1 MAVADVPIDRTRLP
15 MPDPAFKGTANR
27 TLAGSAPD
35 WGLIGHVTPPEG
47 APNVLLVLVDDAGFG
62 QPSTFGGPI
71 AAPAMTRIAEEGV
84 RYNRFHV
91 TALCSP
97 TRAALLTG
105 RNHHAVGFGSIGEL
119 SSGFPGYTAFV
130 PEDSAPFPKV
140 LQMNG
145 YSTAAFGKWHL
156 TPDGQQ
162 GAAGP
167 FGRWPNGW
175 GFDYFWGF
183 LSGESGQW
191 DPVIT
196 ENNKTIGVPQGQDGK
211 KYYFP
216 DDMADKTIGWLHDVR
231 AQDAG
236 KPWFVY
242 FSTGCA
248 HAPHHVPE
256 EWAAR
261 YKGKFDSGW
270 DAYREQTFER
280 QKRLGVI
287 PADAKLTPR
296 NEAFPAWDSLADDQK
311 ALYARQMEVYAGY
324 CENADWNVARVI
336 DAVAEM
342 GELDNTLV
350 IYIFGDNGASM
361 EGAITGS
368 FNELTM
374 QNGIPLTPEQQL
386 ALIQQYGGL
395 DVWGTDL
402 VAPHYAA
409 AWAWAGN
416 CPFQWGK
423 QVASHLGGTR
433 QGMVI
438 RYPRRITDAGGL
450 RSQFTHCIDIG
461 PTILELAGLPQPT
474 HVDGI
479 AQTPMHGTS
488 FLHTFADPDAEER
501 HTQQYFEIAGYRA
514 MYKDGWWLAQS
525 IPRIPWDLT
534 PETMARFAPG
544 VWQPDDDP
552 VELYYL
558 PDDFSQAD
566 DIAAQH
572 PEKVRELR
580 DLFWAEAE
588 KYKVLP
594 LLGGLSF
601 YFGLLPPLPAQTTY
615 TYYGDVQNIASGMIP
630 RIYNH
635 SYAIS
640 ADLVI
645 PEGGAEGVIVAEADH
660 LGGFS
665 LFVEGGRLRHTYS
678 MMGVLVY
685 RQESDAT
692 LPAGEVTV
700 RLEFHA
706 DAPKPATGGDVRLF
720 ANGTEIGKGRM
731 DFTVPLRF
739 SGYAGM
745 DIGRDNGGVV
755 DRNYAN
761 RAPFTFTG
769 TIKKVTF
776 DIKPHL
782 TSEDEQA
789 LHESAHHGHV
799 AHGISG

>member
-1 MAVADVPIDRTRLP
+1 
-15 MPDPAFKGTANR
+15 
-27 TLAGSAPD
+27 
-35 WGLIGHVTPPEG
+35 
-47 APNVLLVLVDDAGFG
+47 
-62 QPSTFGGPI
+62 
-71 AAPAMTRIAEEGV
+71 
-84 RYNRFHV
+84 
-91 TALCSP
+91 
-97 TRAALLTG
+97 
-105 RNHHAVGFGSIGEL
+105 
-119 SSGFPGYTAFV
+119 
-130 PEDSAPFPKV
+130 
-140 LQMNG
+140 
-145 YSTAAFGKWHL
+145 
-156 TPDGQQ
+156 
-162 GAAGP
+162 
-167 FGRWPNGW
+167 
-175 GFDYFWGF
+175 
-183 LSGESGQW
+183 
-191 DPVIT
+191 
-196 ENNKTIGVPQGQDGK
+196 
-211 KYYFP
+211 
-216 DDMADKTIGWLHDVR
+216 
-231 AQDAG
+231 
-236 KPWFVY
+236 
-242 FSTGCA
+242 
-248 HAPHHVPE
+248 
-256 EWAAR
+256 
-261 YKGKFDSGW
+261 
-270 DAYREQTFER
+270 
-280 QKRLGVI
+280 
-287 PADAKLTPR
+287 
-296 NEAFPAWDSLADDQK
+296 
-311 ALYARQMEVYAGY
+311 
-324 CENADWNVARVI
+324 
-336 DAVAEM
+336 
-342 GELDNTLV
+342 
-350 IYIFGDNGASM
+350 M

-438 RYPRRITDAGGL
+438 RYPRLITDAGGL

-461 PTILELAGLPQPT
+461 PTILELAGLPEPT

-479 AQTPMHGTS
+479 AQQPMHGTS
-488 FLHTFADPDAEER
+488 FLHTFAGPDAEER

-572 PEKVRELR
+572 PAKVRELR

-665 LFVEGGRLRHTYS
+665 LFVEGGKLRHTYS

-685 RQESDAT
+685 RQESDTT

-720 ANGTEIGKGRM
+720 ANATEIGKGRM

-782 TSEDEQA
+782 SAADEQV

>member
-1 MAVADVPIDRTRLP
+1 MADNRIDRTRLP
-15 MPDPAFKGTANR
+15 IADPVFAGVVNR
-27 TLAGSAPD
+27 TLHGSRPD
-35 WGLIGHVTPPEG
+35 WGLMGHVAPPEG

-71 AAPAMTRIAEEGV
+71 AAPAMTRVAEEGA
-84 RYNRFHV
+84 RFNRFHV

-130 PEDSAPFPKV
+130 PEDSAPFPKA

-167 FGRWPNGW
+167 FSRWPNGW

-183 LSGESGQW
+183 LGGETGQW

-196 ENNKTIGVPQGQDGK
+196 ENNKTIGVPQGKDGK

-216 DDMADKTIGWLHDVR
+216 DDMADKTIEWLHAVR
-231 AQDAG
+231 AQDQA

-256 EWAAR
+256 EWAAK
-261 YKGKFDSGW
+261 YKGQFDSGW
-270 DAYREQTFER
+270 DAYREETFAR
-280 QKRLGVI
+280 QKQLGVI

-296 NEAFPAWDSLADDQK
+296 NEAFPAWDSLPEDQK

-324 CENADWNVARVI
+324 CENADWNAGRVI
-336 DAVAEM
+336 AAVEEM

-350 IYIFGDNGASM
+350 IYIYGDNGASM
-361 EGAITGS
+361 EGTLTGS

-386 ALIQQYGGL
+386 ALINLYGGL

-433 QGMVI
+433 QGMAV
-438 RYPRRITDAGGL
+438 RYPRLITDPGGL

-461 PTILELAGLPQPT
+461 PTILELAGPAAAHARRRDRPGADARHQLPAHLRRPGRRGAAHPAVLRDRRLPG
-474 HVDGI
+474 HVQGRLV
-479 AQTPMHGTS
+479 ARPVRLAHPLGR
-488 FLHTFADPDAEER
+488 DPGDDE
-501 HTQQYFEIAGYRA
+501 
-514 MYKDGWWLAQS
+514 K
-525 IPRIPWDLT
+525 
-534 PETMARFAPG
+534 FAPG

-566 DIAAQH
+566 NIAAQH
-572 PEKVRELR
+572 PEKVNELQ
-580 DLFWAEAE
+580 DLFWAEAQ

-594 LLGGLSF
+594 LLAGFSCLF
-601 YFGLLPPLPAQTTY
+601 RPPAA
-615 TYYGDVQNIASGMIP
+615 AS
-630 RIYNH
+630 RT
-635 SYAIS
+635 
-640 ADLVI
+640 
-645 PEGGAEGVIVAEADH
+645 DH
-660 LGGFS
+660 LH
-665 LFVEGGRLRHTYS
+665 LLR
-678 MMGVLVY
+678 
-685 RQESDAT
+685 
-692 LPAGEVTV
+692 
-700 RLEFHA
+700 
-706 DAPKPATGGDVRLF
+706 
-720 ANGTEIGKGRM
+720 
-731 DFTVPLRF
+731 
-739 SGYAGM
+739 
-745 DIGRDNGGVV
+745 
-755 DRNYAN
+755 
-761 RAPFTFTG
+761 
-769 TIKKVTF
+769 
-776 DIKPHL
+776 
-782 TSEDEQA
+782 
-789 LHESAHHGHV
+789 
-799 AHGISG
+799 

>member
-1 MAVADVPIDRTRLP
+1 MSMADAPIDRTRLP

-183 LSGESGQW
+183 LGGESGQW

-256 EWAAR
+256 EWAAK

-296 NEAFPAWDSLADDQK
+296 NEAFPAWDSLA
-311 ALYARQMEVYAGY
+311 R
-324 CENADWNVARVI
+324 
-336 DAVAEM
+336 
-342 GELDNTLV
+342 
-350 IYIFGDNGASM
+350 
-361 EGAITGS
+361 
-368 FNELTM
+368 
-374 QNGIPLTPEQQL
+374 
-386 ALIQQYGGL
+386 
-395 DVWGTDL
+395 
-402 VAPHYAA
+402 
-409 AWAWAGN
+409 
-416 CPFQWGK
+416 
-423 QVASHLGGTR
+423 
-433 QGMVI
+433 
-438 RYPRRITDAGGL
+438 
-450 RSQFTHCIDIG
+450 
-461 PTILELAGLPQPT
+461 
-474 HVDGI
+474 
-479 AQTPMHGTS
+479 
-488 FLHTFADPDAEER
+488 
-501 HTQQYFEIAGYRA
+501 
-514 MYKDGWWLAQS
+514 
-525 IPRIPWDLT
+525 
-534 PETMARFAPG
+534 
-544 VWQPDDDP
+544 
-552 VELYYL
+552 
-558 PDDFSQAD
+558 
-566 DIAAQH
+566 
-572 PEKVRELR
+572 
-580 DLFWAEAE
+580 
-588 KYKVLP
+588 
-594 LLGGLSF
+594 
-601 YFGLLPPLPAQTTY
+601 
-615 TYYGDVQNIASGMIP
+615 
-630 RIYNH
+630 
-635 SYAIS
+635 
-640 ADLVI
+640 
-645 PEGGAEGVIVAEADH
+645 
-660 LGGFS
+660 
-665 LFVEGGRLRHTYS
+665 
-678 MMGVLVY
+678 
-685 RQESDAT
+685 
-692 LPAGEVTV
+692 
-700 RLEFHA
+700 
-706 DAPKPATGGDVRLF
+706 
-720 ANGTEIGKGRM
+720 
-731 DFTVPLRF
+731 
-739 SGYAGM
+739 
-745 DIGRDNGGVV
+745 
-755 DRNYAN
+755 
-761 RAPFTFTG
+761 
-769 TIKKVTF
+769 
-776 DIKPHL
+776 
-782 TSEDEQA
+782 
-789 LHESAHHGHV
+789 
-799 AHGISG
+799 

>member
-1 MAVADVPIDRTRLP
+1 MADTPIDRTRLP
-15 MPDPAFKGTANR
+15 VADPAFKGTANR

-47 APNVLLVLVDDAGFG
+47 APNVLLVLIDDAGFG

-105 RNHHAVGFGSIGEL
+105 RNHHAVGFGSIGEF

-140 LQMNG
+140 LQLNG

-183 LSGESGQW
+183 LGGEAGQW

-196 ENNKTIGVPQGQDGK
+196 ENNKTIGVPQGKDGK

-216 DDMADKTIGWLHDVR
+216 DDMADKTIEWLHAVR
-231 AQDAG
+231 AQDPA

-256 EWAAR
+256 EWAAK

-270 DAYREQTFER
+270 DAYREETFER

-296 NEAFPAWDSLADDQK
+296 NPAFPAWDSLPEDQK

-324 CENADWNVARVI
+324 CENADWNAGRVI
-336 DAVAEM
+336 DAVEEM

-350 IYIFGDNGASM
+350 IYIYGDNGASM
-361 EGAITGS
+361 EGTLTGS

-386 ALIQQYGGL
+386 ALINLYGGL
-395 DVWGTDL
+395 DVWGTEL

-433 QGMVI
+433 QGM
-438 RYPRRITDAGGL
+438 
-450 RSQFTHCIDIG
+450 
-461 PTILELAGLPQPT
+461 
-474 HVDGI
+474 
-479 AQTPMHGTS
+479 
-488 FLHTFADPDAEER
+488 ADPLPGADHRRRGAAHPVHPLHRHRPDHSGTGWPAAADARRRDRPDADAR
-501 HTQQYFEIAGYRA
+501 HQLPAHLR
-514 MYKDGWWLAQS
+514 
-525 IPRIPWDLT
+525 R
-534 PETMARFAPG
+534 PG
-544 VWQPDDDP
+544 RRG
-552 VELYYL
+552 
-558 PDDFSQAD
+558 
-566 DIAAQH
+566 AAH
-572 PEKVRELR
+572 PAVLR
-580 DLFWAEAE
+580 DLR
-588 KYKVLP
+588 LP
-594 LLGGLSF
+594 GH
-601 YFGLLPPLPAQTTY
+601 
-615 TYYGDVQNIASGMIP
+615 VQ
-630 RIYNH
+630 
-635 SYAIS
+635 
-640 ADLVI
+640 
-645 PEGGAEGVIVAEADH
+645 
-660 LGGFS
+660 
-665 LFVEGGRLRHTYS
+665 GRLVAR
-678 MMGVLVY
+678 
-685 RQESDAT
+685 
-692 LPAGEVTV
+692 PV
-700 RLEFHA
+700 RLAH
-706 DAPKPATGGDVRLF
+706 
-720 ANGTEIGKGRM
+720 
-731 DFTVPLRF
+731 PL
-739 SGYAGM
+739 
-745 DIGRDNGGVV
+745 GRDPADDAEVRARGVAA
-755 DRNYAN
+755 R
-761 RAPFTFTG
+761 R
-769 TIKKVTF
+769 
-776 DIKPHL
+776 
-782 TSEDEQA
+782 
-789 LHESAHHGHV
+789 
-799 AHGISG
+799 